1 MHHIDRSISVPRLF
15 KQLSILN
22 DTAKAATGS
31 IPPPEMNLDAKLPR
45 VDVFVTYCGEGTE
58 LVLNTVKAACVQDFP
73 SHLLRVI
80 VLDDSGSTEL
90 ESAISA
96 LRTSTKH
103 TNLYYASRKI
113 QVSTHSKDANLNF
126 GLSFAS
132 TLPGP
137 TPDYFSVLDVDMI
150 PSPRWLKTVLTCLLS
165 QPTAGMVCAVQYFYN
180 TPSSDPLCMTYEL
193 VHIECLNYLQNAAQ
207 AAWCTGS
214 GFVVRRAAL
223 EQIGGFPEG
232 HLQEDFLTSLLLSA
246 AGWGTVLVPEPLQ
259 WGLAAD
265 TMASWLKQRQRWVA
279 GLINICRFAFSRKAR
294 QMPAIVRLRGL
305 LWGAVDT
312 YTSAVWTLCMIV
324 LPLAVMTGRPLL
336 PDHGLRFQLHLA
348 LFDFVAQSLCYY
360 LLSSMFNF
368 RLSILDHHLSVIWTT
383 PLRLAVACRYILP
396 MILGRPMPGF
406 SPTGIPATGNS
417 ERAARMKE
425 TSFLRVVLREYGGWM
440 HALCLSAC
448 LAGAGASISEVVRV
462 FGQATSIEEDI
473 GLSLRTAFDA
483 FIVRIGWP
491 PLFLLLMAL
500 IKNAWTP
507 IAYGISPPPLVHRNE
522 MLCESEDTGVQ
533 YPTEKAKRDYI
544 KTVSEKFWW
553 SIAVFY
559 LVVLVVAEVSH
570 WNV

>member
-1 MHHIDRSISVPRLF
+1 M
-15 KQLSILN
+15 N
-22 DTAKAATGS
+22 TA
-31 IPPPEMNLDAKLPR
+31 
-45 VDVFVTYCGEGTE
+45 
-58 LVLNTVKAACVQDFP
+58 KAACVQDFP
-73 SHLLRVI
+73 SKFLRVI
-80 VLDDSGSTEL
+80 VLDDSGSAEL

-96 LRTSTKH
+96 LRNSSKH
-103 TNLYYASRKI
+103 PNLYYASRKI

-137 TPDYFSVLDVDMI
+137 DPDYFAVLDVDMI
-150 PSPRWLKTVLTCLLS
+150 PSPHWLKTVLACLLS

-180 TPSSDPLCMTYEL
+180 TLTSNSLCMTHEL
-193 VHIECLNYLQNAAQ
+193 VHMECLNYLQNAAQ
-207 AAWCTGS
+207 AGWCTGS

-232 HLQEDFLTSLLLSA
+232 HLQEDILTSLLFSA
-246 AGWGTVLVPEPLQ
+246 AGWGTVLVPDPLQ

-265 TMASWLKQRQRWVA
+265 TMASLLKQRQRWAA
-279 GLINICRFAFSRKAR
+279 GVISICRFAFSRQAW

-312 YTSAVWTLCMIV
+312 YTSAVWTLCMII
-324 LPLAVMTGRPLL
+324 LPLAAMTGKPLL
-336 PDHGLRFQLHLA
+336 PDHRLRFQLHFA
-348 LFDFVAQSLCYY
+348 LFDFVAQSMCYY
-360 LLSSMFNF
+360 HLSSIFNF
-368 RLSILDHHLSVIWTT
+368 RMSMIDHHLFVIWTA

-396 MILGRPMPGF
+396 MILGRSLPGF
-406 SPTGIPATGNS
+406 SPTGIPATGDS
-417 ERAARMKE
+417 ERAARMKG
-425 TSFLRVVLREYGGWM
+425 TSFLKVVLWEYWGWI
-440 HALCLSAC
+440 HALCLGAC
-448 LAGAGASISEVVRV
+448 FAGAGLSLSAVVRV
-462 FGQATSIEEDI
+462 FGGTMSEEEDVQMP
-473 GLSLRTAFDA
+473 LQTAFNA

-544 KTVSEKFWW
+544 NRVSERFWW

-559 LVVLVVAEVSH
+559 WAVMAVSEVSQ
-570 WNV
+570 

>member
-1 MHHIDRSISVPRLF
+1 MPRLF

-22 DTAKAATGS
+22 DAAKAAVGS
-31 IPPPEMNLDAKLPR
+31 IPPPKRNLDAKLPR
-45 VDVFVTYCGEGTE
+45 VDIFVTYCGEGTE
-58 LVLNTVKAACVQDFP
+58 LVLNTAKAACVQDFP
-73 SHLLRVI
+73 SQLLRVI

-90 ESAISA
+90 ERAISA
-96 LRTSTKH
+96 LRNTSKH
-103 TNLYYASRKI
+103 LNLYYASRKV

-137 TPDYFSVLDVDMI
+137 NPDYFSVLDVDMI
-150 PSPRWLKTVLTCLLS
+150 PSPHWLKTVLTCLLS

-180 TPSSDPLCMTYEL
+180 TLSSDPLCMTHEL
-193 VHIECLNYLQNAAQ
+193 VHMESLNYLQNAAQ

-214 GFVVRRAAL
+214 GFVVRRTAL

-232 HLQEDFLTSLLLSA
+232 HLQEDILTSLLFSA
-246 AGWGTVLVPEPLQ
+246 AGWGTLLVPGPLQ

-265 TMASWLKQRQRWVA
+265 TMASLLKQRQRWAA
-279 GLINICRFAFSRKAR
+279 GVISICRFAFSRNAR

-324 LPLAVMTGRPLL
+324 LPLAFMTGKPLL
-336 PDHGLRFQLHLA
+336 PDHRLRFQLHLG
-348 LFDFVAQSLCYY
+348 LFDFVAQSMCYY
-360 LLSSMFNF
+360 VLSSIFNF
-368 RLSILDHHLSVIWTT
+368 RMSMLDHHLYVIWTA
-383 PLRLAVACRYILP
+383 PLRLVVACRYILP
-396 MILGRPMPGF
+396 MILGRPLPGS
-406 SPTGIPATGNS
+406 SPTGIRATGDS
-417 ERAARMKE
+417 ERAVRMKG
-425 TSFLRVVLREYGGWM
+425 TSFLMVVLWDYWGWI
-440 HALCLSAC
+440 HALCLGAC
-448 LAGAGASISEVVRV
+448 LAGAGFSMSEVVRV
-462 FGQATSIEEDI
+462 FGRALSEQQDI
-473 GLSLRTAFDA
+473 QLSLQTAFDA

-507 IAYGISPPPLVHRNE
+507 IAYGISPPPLVRRNE

-533 YPTEKAKRDYI
+533 YPTEKAKRNYI
-544 KTVSEKFWW
+544 NTVSDGFWS

-559 LVVLVVAEVSH
+559 LAVMVVAEVWQ
-570 WNV
+570 WNVESVKP